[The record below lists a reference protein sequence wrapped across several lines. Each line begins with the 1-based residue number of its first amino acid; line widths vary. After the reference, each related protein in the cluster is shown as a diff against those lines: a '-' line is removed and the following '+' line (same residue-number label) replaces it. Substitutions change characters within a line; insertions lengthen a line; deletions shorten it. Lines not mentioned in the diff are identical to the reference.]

1 MEGGPGEV
9 TQLLARPRAGENS
22 VRERLL
28 ELVYEELRRMAT
40 ARMRAERDFHTLI
53 PAALVHEAYLRFG
66 DGPEGGFKGRAH
78 FLAIASQAMRRV
90 LVDHARA
97 RGALKRAGRETSI
110 GEDLKTPTLQSDEDV
125 IALDE
130 ALDTLK
136 ALSPRQSQVVELRYF
151 GGLPSRK
158 WRRCLG

>member
-1 MEGGPGEV
+1 
-9 TQLLARPRAGENS
+9 
-22 VRERLL
+22 
-28 ELVYEELRRMAT
+28 
-40 ARMRAERDFHTLI
+40 
-53 PAALVHEAYLRFG
+53 
-66 DGPEGGFKGRAH
+66 
-78 FLAIASQAMRRV
+78 MRRV

-97 RGALKRAGRETSI
+97 RGALKRSGRETSI